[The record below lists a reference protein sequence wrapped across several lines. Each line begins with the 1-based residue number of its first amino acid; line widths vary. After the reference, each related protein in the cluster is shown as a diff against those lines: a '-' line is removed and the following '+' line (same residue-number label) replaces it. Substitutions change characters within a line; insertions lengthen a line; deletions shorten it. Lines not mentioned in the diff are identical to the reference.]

1 MVQCFTKKGDAW
13 LSVRSPMTT
22 SGYVETLRREF
33 SPVTSPAADALG
45 RIKKR
50 YAEWILYINNKPAAD
65 ALGIDGSI
73 DYHSGNRYTLRNTQ
87 CNDNRPAADALGRIK
102 KRYAEW
108 ILYINDKPAADAL
121 GIDG

>member
-1 MVQCFTKKGDAW
+1 MTGTLLKVTVWDCMKPYSCEVIHRTKIKC
-13 LSVRSPMTT
+13 L
-22 SGYVETLRREF
+22 LLL
-33 SPVTSPAADALG
+33 ADPLV
-45 RIKKR
+45 
-50 YAEWILYINNKPAAD
+50 D

>member
-1 MVQCFTKKGDAW
+1 MDIWIPASRGAAHTLPRSMSRILCGFTP
-13 LSVRSPMTT
+13 R
-22 SGYVETLRREF
+22 
-33 SPVTSPAADALG
+33 ALG
-45 RIKKR
+45 RTKKR
-50 YAEWILYINNKPAAD
+50 YAEWILYINIKPAAD

-108 ILYINDKPAADAL
+108 ILYINNKPAADAL
-121 GIDG
+121 GID